1 MNIYLGP
8 CRLLQVTLKVKTTNA
23 SPTDSQTTKK
33 PQTNFEIAAK
43 AWRELQQMP
52 ATNRS
57 AAEQLKCLTINR
69 EDLFQKDSIAF
80 C

>member
-1 MNIYLGP
+1 MELSKSIRY
-8 CRLLQVTLKVKTTNA
+8 RYYVHTVKNDTVSIAGRARTNENEA
-23 SPTDSQTTKK
+23 
-33 PQTNFEIAAK
+33 NH
-43 AWRELQQMP
+43 L
-52 ATNRS
+52 S